1 LLAEKKEKRKMFT
14 QFIRKRKQKV
24 LDGMLKFGGIIPVI
38 AVTLFLAGCEIQIR
52 DISLGRSEL
61 IVFIV
66 IFLIIALI
74 LVVDFIAHVRAKK
87 IVKKKMAVGRID
99 YFIQAL
105 KSGEFQ
111 DEVIEALGESKDPRA
126 VSALID
132 FVNSEKIRKGEDAYR
147 LAMGLNA
154 LAETK
159 DPKAVDFLISALSD
173 PDLIVRC
180 HVCPALANKGI
191 KDFRAVEP
199 LIALLKDIKDMKKRK
214 DPLYD
219 VIFEDWVEEALNV
232 ITGKRFGADPE
243 KWRKWWE
250 ENKTNY
256 ETKWKR

>member
-1 LLAEKKEKRKMFT
+1 MFT

-52 DISLGRSEL
+52 GIPYWWGL

-66 IFLIIALI
+66 IALI
-74 LVVDFIAHVRAKK
+74 PVVGFIAHVKAKK
-87 IVKKKMAVGRID
+87 IVKKKMADGGID
-99 YFIQAL
+99 YLIQAL

-111 DEVIEALGESKDPRA
+111 DEVIEALGKSKDPRA
-126 VSALID
+126 VSVLID
-132 FVNSEKIRKGEDAYR
+132 FVNLEEIRKEEDAYR

-154 LAETK
+154 LAETE

-173 PDLIVRC
+173 PDLNVRC
-180 HVCPALANKGI
+180 HACPPLANKGI

-219 VIFEDWVEEALNV
+219 AIFEDWVEGTLNV
-232 ITGKRFGADPE
+232 ITGKRFGVDPE

-256 ETKWKR
+256 ETK